1 MPVRIGQSYVSEAA
15 AGYAKARQKE
25 RAEADA
31 AQEKGG
37 IFSELQG
44 KFSGMKFSVGTN
56 PFSGVGTNNVSISP
70 KILKQMEKDP
80 EKRLEYEALL
90 YDVSN
95 TDLVQGRNLKSA
107 GWIIDDNGGLRAWS
121 VGVSDNRNQSS
132 VKRSDKKNWW
142 QELLEKQSKKNKNRS
157 KGSLKALQEKIEEK
171 KKAMASELKD
181 IPYLPADQRAQKRT
195 ADSHV
200 TDILR
205 ENAEKIMQ
213 IPYNGNPMLA
223 NAYLQNTKASGT
235 SQAFKNIDELNDYL
249 RDTYQ
254 VVSRGMTSIS
264 SKYLKK
270 CLTDEDSRNRLFDI
284 LRAAD
289 ESYASH
295 KDEVG
300 FQGMNV
306 RVDENGEVTTESSK
320 STVTVNE
327 GKRSRQIAAA
337 ATQKDMQAVIAL
349 LEQDLQE
356 VEDGYKQNKCDEAE
370 VEKVKRLL
378 ASAKQRMGTLPD
390 REPTQEEEAIMSIN
404 MLI

>member
-15 AGYAKARQKE
+15 AEYAKARQKE

-70 KILKQMEKDP
+70 KILKQMEKDQ

-223 NAYLQNTKASGT
+223 KAYLQNTKASGT
-235 SQAFKNIDELNDYL
+235 SQAFKNIDELSDYL
-249 RDTYQ
+249 RDNYQ
-254 VVSRGMTSIS
+254 VVSGGMTSIS

>member
-1 MPVRIGQSYVSEAA
+1 MAGIAGEAV
-15 AGYAKARQKE
+15 E
-25 RAEADA
+25 
-31 AQEKGG
+31 
-37 IFSELQG
+37 
-44 KFSGMKFSVGTN
+44 
-56 PFSGVGTNNVSISP
+56 
-70 KILKQMEKDP
+70 
-80 EKRLEYEALL
+80 
-90 YDVSN
+90 
-95 TDLVQGRNLKSA
+95 
-107 GWIIDDNGGLRAWS
+107 
-121 VGVSDNRNQSS
+121 
-132 VKRSDKKNWW
+132 
-142 QELLEKQSKKNKNRS
+142 KNKNRS

-223 NAYLQNTKASGT
+223 KAYLQNTKASGT
-235 SQAFKNIDELNDYL
+235 SQAFKNIDELSDYL
-249 RDTYQ
+249 RDNYQ
-254 VVSRGMTSIS
+254 VVSGGMTSIS

-349 LEQDLQE
+349 LEQDLQK

>member
-15 AGYAKARQKE
+15 AEYAKARQKE

-44 KFSGMKFSVGTN
+44 KFSGMNFSVGTN

-223 NAYLQNTKASGT
+223 KAYLQNTKASGT
-235 SQAFKNIDELNDYL
+235 SQAFKNIDELSDYL
-249 RDTYQ
+249 RDNYQ
-254 VVSRGMTSIS
+254 VVSGGMTSIS

-370 VEKVKRLL
+370 AEKVKRLL

-390 REPTQEEEAIMSIN
+390 RESTQEEEAIMSIN

>member
-15 AGYAKARQKE
+15 AEYAKARQKE
-25 RAEADA
+25 REEAA
-31 AQEKGG
+31 NEKGSV
-37 IFSELQG
+37 FSELQG
-44 KFSGMKFSVGTN
+44 KFSGMKFSIGTN
-56 PFSGVGTNNVSISP
+56 PFSGMGTNNVSISP
-70 KILKQMEKDP
+70 KILMQMENDP

-121 VGVSDNRNQSS
+121 VGVSDNRNQSF
-132 VKRSDKKNWW
+132 VKRSNTKNWW
-142 QELLEKQSKKNKNRS
+142 QELLDKQSKKAKKTS

-171 KKAMASELKD
+171 KKEMASELKD
-181 IPYLPADQRAQKRT
+181 IPYLPVDQRALKRM
-195 ADSHV
+195 ADSQV
-200 TDILR
+200 TDILL

-223 NAYLQNTKASGT
+223 KAYLQNNKVAGT
-235 SQAFKNIDELNDYL
+235 SQAFKNIDELNAYL
-249 RDTYQ
+249 WDNYQ
-254 VVSRGMTSIS
+254 VVSGGMTSIS
-264 SKYLKK
+264 SKYLQK
-270 CLTDEDSRNRLFDI
+270 CLTDDDSRNRLFDI

-289 ESYASH
+289 ESYASR

-306 RVDENGEVTTESSK
+306 RISENGEVTTESSK

-378 ASAKQRMGTLPD
+378 AEAKQRMGTLPD
-390 REPTQEEEAIMSIN
+390 REPTQEEQSIMSIN

>member
-15 AGYAKARQKE
+15 AEYAKARQKE

-44 KFSGMKFSVGTN
+44 KFSEMKFSIGTN

-157 KGSLKALQEKIEEK
+157 KGSLKALQEK

-181 IPYLPADQRAQKRT
+181 IPYLPADQRAPKRT
-195 ADSHV
+195 TDSHV

-223 NAYLQNTKASGT
+223 KAYLQNTKAAGT
-235 SQAFKNIDELNDYL
+235 SQAFKNIDELSDYL
-249 RDTYQ
+249 RDNYQ
-254 VVSRGMTSIS
+254 VVSGGMTSIS

-270 CLTDEDSRNRLFDI
+270 CLTDDDSRNRLFDI

-378 ASAKQRMGTLPD
+378 SSAKQRMGTLPD